1 MPRVLQA
8 LVRRLVRWGV
18 LPAAKAPD
26 SAIINIYE
34 PEDCIPPHIDHHDF
48 TRPFCTL
55 RWAAQLVLGLGS
67 GSDLLL
73 PAAKAPDSAI
83 INIYEPEGC
92 IPPHIDHYDF
102 TRPFCTLRWAAAQL
116 VPGLGSGLDLLLP
129 AAKTPAAPSS
139 VSMSRRVASRRTST
153 TTTSSTP
160 SARSGARP
168 GTRGP

>member
-55 RWAAQLVLGLGS
+55 RRAADISRTYAILKVPKEKVPHLGVMLRTLSNPAVYQRASAALHYRLDSRHVLIPCVLG
-67 GSDLLL
+67 
-73 PAAKAPDSAI
+73 
-83 INIYEPEGC
+83 
-92 IPPHIDHYDF
+92 
-102 TRPFCTLRWAAAQL
+102 AAAC
-116 VPGLGSGLDLLLP
+116 
-129 AAKTPAAPSS
+129 
-139 VSMSRRVASRRTST
+139 
-153 TTTSSTP
+153 
-160 SARSGARP
+160 
-168 GTRGP
+168 